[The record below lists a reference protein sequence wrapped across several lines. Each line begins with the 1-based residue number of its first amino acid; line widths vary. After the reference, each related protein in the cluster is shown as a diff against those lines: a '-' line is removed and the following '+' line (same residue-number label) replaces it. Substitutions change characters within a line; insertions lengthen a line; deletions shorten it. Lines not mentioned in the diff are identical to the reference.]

1 MIAARWFLV
10 HCAVSIWLWVLG
22 AAIVA
27 GLW

>member
-1 MIAARWFLV
+1 MNTARLGLV
-10 HCAVSIWLWVLG
+10 HCAVSLGLWAAG